1 MAGGKETP
9 RQKMI
14 GLMYL
19 VLTAMLALN
28 VSKAVLWGYISVSES
43 MDKSKKNI
51 QQNNAQL
58 ADAFKASISGNP
70 KAQPYYEQALLA
82 QKEINEGFV
91 FLDEVKGNIIRD
103 VLGLP
108 EGTKVLGD
116 TVQLRSPAAKDKV
129 DNYDKPSHLMLGSE
143 AHSENDSPLGA
154 KALKAKLN
162 SIHDKLLAQ
171 LDKMQKTDGTR
182 LIPADYENLK
192 KKFALIKPT
201 DSGREED
208 KLKYTWAMD
217 NFYHLP
223 LGAVFVNLQKMQ
235 VDLKNVE
242 SEMLSAYSS
251 ASGKMAIKPDR
262 LVASVIAPSSYISA
276 GDKYEADIFLSAGF
290 TKLGE
295 GDMEVMLGVDSAA
308 AVKGARGTV
317 VPLLGGRGK
326 YQAGTSST
334 GDQKYS
340 GVIKF
345 KKPDGSFEYYPFEQ
359 SYKVAK
365 SAVAVSADNMNV
377 FYRGV
382 VNPVSAGAAGVSPSD
397 IVINAT
403 GAGVKYVPRAE
414 AGKYDFTFSGMGDC
428 LITVSKKGPDGVKPV
443 GPPQKFR
450 VKPLPKP
457 DAKIGGKFAPD
468 EMKKG
473 ELSTVS
479 AIGAGAAGF
488 DFQANYIVQSY
499 EIIGKIKGTPKFA
512 NGNGSSLNADAI
524 NIFRNSDVGQ
534 KIYIDISLFYAGE
547 DFVCTTIGPALP
559 HLKVTTS
566 APRN

>member
-51 QQNNAQL
+51 QLNNEQL
-58 ADAFKASISGNP
+58 AEAFKASISGNP
-70 KAQPYYEQALLA
+70 KAQPYYEQAVIA
-82 QKEINEGFV
+82 QKSINDGFK
-91 FLDEVKGNIIRD
+91 FIDDVKGNIIRD
-103 VLGLP
+103 LLGLP

-116 TVQLRSPAAKDKV
+116 TVQLRSREAKDKV

-143 AHSENDSPLGA
+143 AHSENDGPLAA

-162 SIHDKLLAQ
+162 GIYDQLVAQ
-171 LDKMQKTDGTR
+171 LDKMQKTDGTH
-182 LIPADYENLK
+182 LLPPDYENLK

-223 LGAVFVNLQKMQ
+223 MGAVFVNLQKMQ

-242 SEMLSAYSS
+242 SEMLSAYSG
-251 ASGKMAIKPDR
+251 ASGKLAIKPDK
-262 LVASVIAPSSYISA
+262 LVASIIAPSSYIAS
-276 GDKYEADIFLSAGF
+276 GQPYKSEIFLSAGF
-290 TKLGE
+290 SKLAA
-295 GDMEVMLGVDSAA
+295 GDMEVMMGVDSAT
-308 AVKGARGTV
+308 AVKGGKGNSI
-317 VPLLGGRGK
+317 PLSAGRGQ
-326 YQAGTSST
+326 YEVGTGAT

-345 KKPDGSFEYYPFEQ
+345 RKPDGTFEYYPFSGE
-359 SYKVAK
+359 YKVAK
-365 SAVAVSADNMNV
+365 SAVAVSADQMNV
-377 FYRGV
+377 FYAGV
-382 VNPVSAGAAGVSPSD
+382 PNPVSAGVAGVSPND
-397 IVINAT
+397 IVISAS
-403 GAGVKYVPRAE
+403 GAGVSYVPKGE
-414 AGKYDFTFSGMGDC
+414 PGKYEFKFTGTGEC
-428 LITVSKKGPDGVKPV
+428 LITVSKKGPDGVKPQ

-457 DAKIGGKFAPD
+457 DLKVGGKFSPT
-468 EMKKG
+468 ELKKT
-473 ELSTVS
+473 ELAAVV
-479 AIGAGAAGF
+479 AVGAGAVGF
-488 DFQANYIVQSY
+488 DFAANYIVKSWVISGSNAKDRY
-499 EIIGKIKGTPKFA
+499 FPGIE
-512 NGNGSSLNADAI
+512 GNGSSLTPAALELLRNPKI
-524 NIFRNSDVGQ
+524 NS
-534 KIYIDISLFYAGE
+534 KIYFEAK
-547 DFVCTTIGPALP
+547 VQGPDGKINNIALP
-559 HLKVTTS
+559 VKIT
-566 APRN
+566 R